1 MNILKRLMNV
11 IFVAWIFLEIYGIY
25 YTFYLNRPADDLV
38 EVTLLGLFS
47 IPSINYIL
55 FKRITFWNTEEQ

>member
-1 MNILKRLMNV
+1 MNILKRIMNV

-25 YTFYLNRPADDLV
+25 YTFYLNHPADDLV
-38 EVTLLGLFS
+38 KVTLIGLFF

-55 FKRITFWNTEEQ
+55 FKRITFWNFEEQ